1 MALRTENLVKTYGR
15 RKVVDNVSLSISP
28 GEVVGLL
35 GPNGAGK
42 TTTFYSVIGLIKP
55 DSGYIYLNGQEI
67 TTYPI
72 WQRARAGIGYLAQE
86 PSIFRDLTVKQNILS
101 ILETMPL
108 TRAKRIERLE
118 QLLGDLNIRHVSNQ
132 KAYTLSGG
140 EKRRVE
146 IARALVMSPRF
157 ILLDE
162 PFVGIDPIA
171 VNELQRIIQQLKSF
185 GLGVLITD
193 QNVRDTLKVIDRAY
207 IIHLGRVLIEGSA
220 EYLLNSPEAR
230 EVYLGTDFT
239 M

>member
-28 GEVVGLL
+28 GEIVGLL

-55 DSGYIYLNGQEI
+55 DSGYIYLNDQEI
-67 TTYPI
+67 TAYPI

-86 PSIFRDLTVKQNILS
+86 PSIFRGLTVQQNILS
-101 ILETMPL
+101 ILETMPW
-108 TRAKRIERLE
+108 TRAKRNERLD
-118 QLLGDLNIRHVSNQ
+118 QLLGDLNIGHIANQ

-171 VNELQRIIQQLKSF
+171 VNELQKIVQQLKAF

-220 EYLLNSPEAR
+220 EYLLSSPEAR

>member
-28 GEVVGLL
+28 GEIVGLL

-55 DSGYIYLNGQEI
+55 DSGYIYLNEQEI

-108 TRAKRIERLE
+108 TRAKRSERLE
-118 QLLGDLNIRHVSNQ
+118 QLLGDLNIRHIANQ

-171 VNELQRIIQQLKSF
+171 VNELQRIIQQLKAL

-207 IIHLGRVLIEGSA
+207 IIHLGRVLIEGST

>member
-1 MALRTENLVKTYGR
+1 MALKAENLVKMYGR
-15 RKVVDNVSLSISP
+15 RKVVDNVSLSVSP
-28 GEVVGLL
+28 GEIVGLL

-42 TTTFYSVIGLIKP
+42 TTTFYSIIGLIKP
-55 DSGYIYLNGQEI
+55 DSGHIYFNEQEI

-86 PSIFRDLTVKQNILS
+86 PSIFRNLTVQQNILS
-101 ILETMPL
+101 ILETMPF
-108 TRAKRIERLE
+108 TRAKRSERL
-118 QLLGDLNIRHVSNQ
+118 QALLEDLNIGHIANQ

-146 IARALVMSPRF
+146 IARALVVSPKF

-171 VNELQRIIQQLKSF
+171 VSELQRIIQQLKAF

-207 IIHLGRVLIEGSA
+207 IIHLGRVLIEGTA

>member
-28 GEVVGLL
+28 GEIVGLL

-55 DSGYIYLNGQEI
+55 DSGYIYLNEQEI

-86 PSIFRDLTVKQNILS
+86 PSIFRNLTVQQNILS
-101 ILETMPL
+101 ILETMPF
-108 TRAKRIERLE
+108 TRAKRRERLQE
-118 QLLGDLNIRHVSNQ
+118 LLGDLNIRHIANQ

-146 IARALVMSPRF
+146 IARALVVSPRF

-171 VNELQRIIQQLKSF
+171 VSELQRIIQQLKAF

-220 EYLLNSPEAR
+220 EYLLSSPEAR